1 MALAA
6 VPETVEIIDVDVQ
19 VRDTVLRAVASSSD

>member
-1 MALAA
+1 MSLAA

-19 VRDTVLRAVASSSD
+19 VRPLAACRCGAV

>member
-1 MALAA
+1 MSLAA

-19 VRDTVLRAVASSSD
+19 VRRLAACRCGAE